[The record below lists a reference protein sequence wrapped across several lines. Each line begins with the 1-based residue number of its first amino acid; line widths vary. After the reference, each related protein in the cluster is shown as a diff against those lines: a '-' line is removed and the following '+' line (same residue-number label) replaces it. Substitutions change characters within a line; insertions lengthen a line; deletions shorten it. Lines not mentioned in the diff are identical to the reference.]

1 MKRRISKAIISVAL
15 AGATVITMAAPA
27 SAAPFS
33 CDVAGLI
40 QIDGDIPMT
49 ASGPATLAVGETASY
64 GLEINLANVIPE
76 EFSFLQGT
84 ANSTVVSVKLPQGA
98 EIDAAATTVSGVA
111 GATFAIGGD
120 AMVVTLPG
128 PIAFGGDVR
137 LPLVAVSFP
146 MKATQAGTIT
156 LTTEGT
162 SAVVDA
168 VAAIAP
174 GTNPIPATA
183 TCTAAAPETL
193 LTVAASDVASA
204 TQTAGGT
211 QTQTATGT
219 ATPATASATQATTA
233 TAASTAADPSLAT
246 TGADSTTITGLAL
259 LMLGFG
265 MLAVAG
271 QRVIAFRDR

>member
-1 MKRRISKAIISVAL
+1 MQRRISRAIISVVFVA
-15 AGATVITMAAPA
+15 ATIVSMAAPA

-84 ANSTVVSVKLPQGA
+84 ANSAVVSVKLPQGA
-98 EIDAAATTVSGVA
+98 EIDAAGASVSGVA
-111 GATFAIGGD
+111 GATFAIDGD

-137 LPLVAVSFP
+137 LPLVAVSFG

-193 LTVAASDVASA
+193 LTVTASEVASA

-211 QTQTATGT
+211 QTQTASGT
-219 ATPATASATQATTA
+219 AAPATGATTA

-246 TGADSTTITGLAL
+246 TGADSITITGMAL

>member
-1 MKRRISKAIISVAL
+1 MKRRISRAIISTAL

-40 QIDGDIPMT
+40 QIDGDIPMA
-49 ASGPATLAVGETASY
+49 ASGPATLAVGESAAY
-64 GLEINLANVIPE
+64 GLDINLANVIPA

-84 ANSTVVSVKLPQGA
+84 ANSAVVSVKLPRGA
-98 EIDAAATTVSGVA
+98 EIDPAAATVSGVP

-137 LPLVAVSFP
+137 LPLVTVSFP

-193 LTVAASDVASA
+193 LTVTASQVASA

-211 QTQTATGT
+211 QAQTASGT
-219 ATPATASATQATTA
+219 AAPATGATTA

-246 TGADSTTITGLAL
+246 TGADSTTITGVAL

-271 QRVIAFRDR
+271 ERMIAFRHR